1 METLIETK
9 TKSDKNCCD
18 DTCCAPAET
27 TAELKQ
33 IVKERYAAI
42 AEGNIKT
49 CCEGTCCGGD
59 EITSIADS
67 YEELKGYE
75 KDADLNLGCG
85 LPTQFAGIR
94 RGDTVVDLGSGAG
107 NDCFVARHETG
118 ETGKVIGVDFT
129 DAMIQK
135 ARRNVFKL
143 GYHNVEFVQGD
154 IENIPLPENI
164 ADVVVSNCVFN
175 LVPDKR
181 KAFAE
186 TFRIL
191 KPGGHFSISDVVT
204 VGELPESVRRD
215 AELYVGC
222 VSGAVEKQEYLDI
235 IAATGFQNIT
245 IQKQKR
251 IDIPVQISRKYM
263 TDEQMEDLMKEGL
276 GIYSITVSA
285 MKPEAK

>member
-1 METLIETK
+1 MEPLIETK
-9 TKSDKNCCD
+9 TGSAKNCCD
-18 DTCCAPAET
+18 DTCCTPAEN

-33 IVKERYAAI
+33 IVQERYAAI

-49 CCEGTCCGGD
+49 CGEGSCCGGD

-94 RGDTVVDLGSGAG
+94 KGDTVVDLGSGAG

-118 ETGKVIGVDFT
+118 ETGKVIGVEFT

-143 GYHNVEFVQGD
+143 GYNNVEFVQGD

-175 LVPDKR
+175 LVPDKK

-222 VSGAVEKQEYLDI
+222 VSGAVQKQEYLDI
-235 IAATGFQNIT
+235 IAAAGFHTIS

-263 TDEQMEDLMKEGL
+263 TDEQLEGLMKEGL

-285 MKPEAK
+285 VKPEAN

>member
-9 TKSDKNCCD
+9 TNSDKNCCD
-18 DTCCAPAET
+18 DKCCAPAET

-33 IVKERYAAI
+33 IVQERYAAI

-49 CCEGTCCGGD
+49 CCEGSCCGGD

-75 KDADLNLGCG
+75 QDADLNLGCG
-85 LPTQFAGIR
+85 LPTQFAGINK
-94 RGDTVVDLGSGAG
+94 GDTVVDLGSGAG

-143 GYHNVEFVQGD
+143 GYNNVEFVQGD

-175 LVPDKR
+175 LVPDKM

-251 IDIPVQISRKYM
+251 IDIPVQISRKYL
-263 TDEQMEDLMKEGL
+263 TDEQLEGLMKEGL

>member
-1 METLIETK
+1 METITK
-9 TKSDKNCCD
+9 TEDALNAICCD
-18 DTCCAPAET
+18 DTCCAPAESGVQ
-27 TAELKQ
+27 LKQ

-42 AEGNIKT
+42 AEGEIKT
-49 CCEGTCCGGD
+49 CCEGSCCGGD

-118 ETGKVIGVDFT
+118 DTGKVIGVDFT

-143 GYHNVEFVQGD
+143 GYNNVEFVQGD
-154 IENIPLPENI
+154 IENIPLRENI

-235 IAATGFQNIT
+235 IAATGFRNIA

-251 IDIPVQISRKYM
+251 IDIPVQISRKYL
-263 TDEQMEDLMKEGL
+263 TDEQLEGLMKEGL

-285 MKPEAK
+285 VKPEAN

>member
-1 METLIETK
+1 MKTLIETE
-9 TKSDKNCCD
+9 SNINSGCCD

-27 TAELKQ
+27 SKGLKQ
-33 IVKERYAAI
+33 IVQERYAAI
-42 AEGNIKT
+42 AEGNINT
-49 CCEGTCCGGD
+49 CCEGSCCGGD

-67 YEELKGYE
+67 YDELKGYE

-94 RGDTVVDLGSGAG
+94 KGDTVVDLGSGAG

-135 ARRNVFKL
+135 ARRNVFKH
-143 GYHNVEFVQGD
+143 GYNNVEFVQGD
-154 IENIPLPENI
+154 IENIPLPEDI

-175 LVPDKR
+175 LVPDKK

-204 VGELPESVRRD
+204 VGELRESVKRD

-222 VSGAVEKQEYLDI
+222 VSGAVEKQDYLDV
-235 IAATGFQNIT
+235 IASAGFRDIT

-263 TDEQMEDLMKEGL
+263 TDEQLDDLMKEGL

-285 MKPEAK
+285 VKPRTN